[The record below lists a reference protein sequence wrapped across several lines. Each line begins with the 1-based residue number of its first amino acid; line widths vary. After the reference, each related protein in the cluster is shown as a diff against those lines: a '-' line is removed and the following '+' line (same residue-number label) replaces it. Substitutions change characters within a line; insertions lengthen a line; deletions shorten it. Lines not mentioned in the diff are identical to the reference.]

1 MIKELHTIQ
10 APDGHIRQGY
20 LYWLNYVR
28 DFLFAEGRRIFYG
41 NVDYWTV
48 KRTPVAVMNMP

>member
-1 MIKELHTIQ
+1 MMRELYTII

-20 LYWLNYVR
+20 LYWLNYGR

-41 NVDYWTV
+41 NTDYWTV
-48 KRTPVAVMNMP
+48 KRTPVETMGI